1 MARKQSG
8 GWGVMDIRFPT
19 TMSLLPVWP
28 GSWHPC
34 PALPTDQVAPK
45 AYSRHVPPSTALST
59 DSPALTAVGGA
70 ETQGASPSIIQREE
84 PQILRSLSAPVR
96 LKGKLA
102 TVVVQSHS
110 SLLTAVLAQD
120 SASDESV
127 VSSAASTDRG
137 QGQGWMATEL
147 GKFTAKFSLD
157 KLC

>member
-1 MARKQSG
+1 M
-8 GWGVMDIRFPT
+8 MDIR
-19 TMSLLPVWP
+19 SRN
-28 GSWHPC
+28 PC
-34 PALPTDQVAPK
+34 PALPTDQVALK
-45 AYSRHVPPSTALST
+45 AYSRRVPPSTALST

-70 ETQGASPSIIQREE
+70 ETQGASPSITRREE

-102 TVVVQSHS
+102 TAVVQTHS
-110 SLLTAVLAQD
+110 SLLTALLAQD

-127 VSSAASTDRG
+127 VSSATATDQGR
-137 QGQGWMATEL
+137 GQGWMATEL